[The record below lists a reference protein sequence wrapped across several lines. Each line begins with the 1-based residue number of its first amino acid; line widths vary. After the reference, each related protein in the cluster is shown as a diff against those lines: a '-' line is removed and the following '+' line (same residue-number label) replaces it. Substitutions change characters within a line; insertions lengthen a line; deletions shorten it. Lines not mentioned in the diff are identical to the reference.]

1 MTEAL
6 NTILNGSTYET
17 REKHHISKERAHNL
31 RNHLLP
37 IVGGVALTGILAS
50 GAAYD
55 MVGPKKEIG
64 TSIGTITAGHGISS
78 AAELARQEFQAK
90 TGIEL
95 PYSDV
100 FGASQVAQG
109 VADKD
114 HVVHPGNIE
123 LHVEESPLLH
133 RRVVTITGAH
143 STDK

>member
-6 NTILNGSTYET
+6 NTILNDSTYEVS
-17 REKHHISKERAHNL
+17 EKRRHISKERAHNVFT
-31 RNHLLP
+31 HLVPLV
-37 IVGGVALTGILAS
+37 VGSIALA

-55 MVGPKKEIG
+55 IAGPKKEIG
-64 TSIGTITAGHGISS
+64 MEIGTITTGHGISD
-78 AAELARQEFQAK
+78 AAEQARIEFQAK

-109 VADKD
+109 VADKN

-123 LHVEESPLLH
+123 LHVAESPLLH
-133 RRVVTITGAH
+133 RDIVTITGA
-143 STDK
+143 SANEK